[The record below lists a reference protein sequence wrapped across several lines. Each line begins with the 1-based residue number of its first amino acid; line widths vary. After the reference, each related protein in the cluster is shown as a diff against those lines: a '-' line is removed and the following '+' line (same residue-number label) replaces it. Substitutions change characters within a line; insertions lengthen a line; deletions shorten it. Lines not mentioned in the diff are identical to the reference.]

1 MRAPSP
7 EQVVRLLRSR
17 PIQLVP
23 ATPAPKRA
31 TRVDGPCGFC
41 EHPRTGHGTRYS
53 TFGGA
58 HEWLPRHPGS
68 HITALHPIGDDR

>member
-1 MRAPSP
+1 MRPSP
-7 EQVVRLLRSR
+7 QSMVTLLRQR

-23 ATPAPKRA
+23 AAPAPKPIVR
-31 TRVDGPCGFC
+31 TDGPCGFC
-41 EHPRTGHGTRYS
+41 EHDRADHGTRYS